1 MRYAMAL
8 RLYNTLMR
16 QKEDFVPVKEGEVG
30 IYACG
35 VTVYD
40 TCHVGHARSAINFD
54 VITRYLRY
62 RGYKV
67 TYVKNFT
74 DVDDKII
81 IKANKEGVGFR
92 EISERYITEHNDD
105 MDRLGIERPTV
116 TPRATEH
123 IGGMIELIGKLL
135 KNKLAYVVGGDVY
148 FAVKKFKGYGKLS
161 GRDIDEMMSG
171 ARVAV
176 GEKKKDPLDFA
187 LWKASKEGEPWWESP
202 WGKGRPGWHIE
213 CSVMSACFLG
223 ETFDIHGG
231 GEDLVFPHHE
241 NEIAQSEG
249 ASGKT
254 FARYWLH
261 NGFIKVDHEKMSKS
275 LGNFVT
281 IKDILRLYHPEVLRF
296 FVLQSHYRSPLDY
309 SDEALGD
316 ARIAM
321 NRLYETL
328 KRVRDIFA
336 ADQALTPVSVEEEK
350 LSGKEKV
357 LLERVRTLPE
367 RFREG
372 MDDDFNTAR
381 AMGYIFDLVRQ
392 VNAYLTDGFKASA
405 PALFALNEAERTLR
419 EVGGVLGILMEDPDV
434 YFEKDRLREAEKRGI
449 EVGEIEALIEERLK
463 ARAEKNWKRADEI
476 RDGLAS
482 KGIVLKDSKAGTA
495 WTIEGKSTN

>member
-1 MRYAMAL
+1 MAL

-81 IKANKEGVGFR
+81 AKANKEGVGFR
-92 EISERYITEHNDD
+92 EISERYIAEHNDD

-123 IGGMIELIGKLL
+123 IGGMIELIDKLL
-135 KNKLAYVVGGDVY
+135 KNDLAYVVGGDVY

-161 GRDIDEMMSG
+161 GRDIDEMMAG
-171 ARVAV
+171 ARIAV

-213 CSVMSACFLG
+213 CSVMSARFLG

-254 FARYWLH
+254 
-261 NGFIKVDHEKMSKS
+261 
-275 LGNFVT
+275 
-281 IKDILRLYHPEVLRF
+281 LREVLAAQRVHQGGPREDVQVPGKLRYHPGHSQALPSGDPAVLRPAE
-296 FVLQSHYRSPLDY
+296 PLPEPPRLLRRDP
-309 SDEALGD
+309 SERGPDRHEPPLRNPQEDPGHLCRRPGPDACLGEGR
-316 ARIAM
+316 RIAGEGKG
-321 NRLYETL
+321 RCW
-328 KRVRDIFA
+328 
-336 ADQALTPVSVEEEK
+336 
-350 LSGKEKV
+350 SGSG
-357 LLERVRTLPE
+357 LCRSA
-367 RFREG
+367 FG
-372 MDDDFNTAR
+372 R
-381 AMGYIFDLVRQ
+381 AWTTISTRPAPWAISLITVRQ
-392 VNAYLTDGFKASA
+392 VNAYLTDGFKPSP
-405 PALFALNEAERTLR
+405 PALFVLNEAERTLR

-476 RDGLAS
+476 RDESCSQG
-482 KGIVLKDSKAGTA
+482 DCFERF
-495 WTIEGKSTN
+495 EGGNDVDD